1 VRNIRTNDNGSL
13 LMVSGYEDIYIFPL
27 INYTIKIANKYYT
40 YVGSMDCVPVIS
52 KANTVAVAKNSK
64 ITLLSLSPNSSSIVY
79 GRSYDV
85 NCTRLSS
92 VAWHPTNM
100 SLIIFSC
107 GDSMGVL
114 NLDVNT
120 TSIIKNYTY

>member
-1 VRNIRTNDNGSL
+1 MRSIRTNDNGSL
-13 LMVSGYEDIYIFPL
+13 LMVSGYEDIYIFSL
-27 INYTIKIANKYYT
+27 INYTIQIANKYYT
-40 YVGSMDCVPVIS
+40 YVGFMDCVPVIS
-52 KANTVAVAKNSK
+52 KANTIAVAKNSK

-85 NCTRLSS
+85 NCTKISS

-107 GDSMGVL
+107 DDSMRVL
-114 NLDVNT
+114 NLDANT
-120 TSIIKNYTY
+120 TFIIKNYTY